1 MQTGILI
8 QEYVSYFYIYIY
20 TRQRLHTQ
28 RKDNDSEHT
37 NLNLIETEIYW
48 AQIMPIPKRINENLD
63 SDIQALHSM
72 EQGKSIRGVRPRLVP
87 RCYHVVHRQRRYG
100 DAARA
105 RRRESWSNQKD
116 ERCGHDAEELMAPMV
131 TKPTLPDGM
140 CLPTG

>member
-20 TRQRLHTQ
+20 TRQILHTQ

-48 AQIMPIPKRINENLD
+48 AQIMPIPKRINAENNLD

-116 ERCGHDAEELMAPMV
+116 ERWARRRGAHGS
-131 TKPTLPDGM
+131 DGD
-140 CLPTG
+140 

>member
-63 SDIQALHSM
+63 TDIQALHSM
-72 EQGKSIRGVRPRLVP
+72 EQGKSIRG
-87 RCYHVVHRQRRYG
+87 
-100 DAARA
+100 
-105 RRRESWSNQKD
+105 RRRRD
-116 ERCGHDAEELMAPMV
+116 EKNE
-131 TKPTLPDGM
+131 
-140 CLPTG
+140 